1 MAAIA
6 FDTLTCARRLIAA
19 GIPEQQ
25 ADVLAELMAQAFV
38 HNVDQLV
45 TKDYLDARFDA
56 FEQRVERRI
65 DERLTELETRLEK
78 RFAQI
83 DSRFAEMDKRFA
95 EIDRRFAAFDQKF
108 AEIDGKFRLLYW
120 MLGIIIA
127 STTVP
132 ALAKLLGLG

>member
-45 TKDYLDARFDA
+45 TKDYLDARFEA
-56 FEQRVERRI
+56 FEHKFE
-65 DERLTELETRLEK
+65 
-78 RFAQI
+78 A
-83 DSRFAEMDKRFA
+83 
-95 EIDRRFAAFDQKF
+95 RFAAI
-108 AEIDGKFRLLYW
+108 EGKFRLLYW
-120 MLGIIIA
+120 MMGIVIA
-127 STTVP
+127 STTLP
-132 ALAKLLGLG
+132 ALVNLVGQS

>member
-6 FDTLTCARRLIAA
+6 FDTLSCARRLIAA

-56 FEQRVERRI
+56 FESRI
-65 DERLTELETRLEK
+65 NQQFVTLEKQMDER
-78 RFAQI
+78 FALADQN
-83 DSRFAEMDKRFA
+83 FAKIE
-95 EIDRRFAAFDQKF
+95 
-108 AEIDGKFRLLYW
+108 GKFQLLYW
-120 MLGIIIA
+120 MMGVVIA
-127 STTVP
+127 TTVLP
-132 ALAKLLGLG
+132 TLASFFGPG